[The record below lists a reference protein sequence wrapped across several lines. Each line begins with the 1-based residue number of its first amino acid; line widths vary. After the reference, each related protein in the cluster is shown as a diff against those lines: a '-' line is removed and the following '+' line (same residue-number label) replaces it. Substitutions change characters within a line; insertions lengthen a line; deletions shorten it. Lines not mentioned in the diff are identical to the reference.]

1 VLFIKLEAKDI
12 MTQGGLKRQCN
23 TFSSLCD
30 KNMAVR
36 IGTFHWNA
44 ETPYLSVVI
53 FEATAPEKRQE

>member
-1 VLFIKLEAKDI
+1 